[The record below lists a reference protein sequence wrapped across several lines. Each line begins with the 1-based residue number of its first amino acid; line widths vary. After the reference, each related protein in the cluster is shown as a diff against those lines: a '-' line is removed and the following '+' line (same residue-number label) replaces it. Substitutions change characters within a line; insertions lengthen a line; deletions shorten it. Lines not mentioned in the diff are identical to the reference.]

1 MRGTPVQEKWA
12 WVTGPTAVALGLAA
26 HLFAGG
32 SAPAIPVLLG
42 FAALCALAAQ
52 LVSRWVHG
60 PLLLL
65 LLSGLAQQLLHFG
78 FEAFGGYFP
87 GSGFLD
93 HVHGAPDLGD
103 VSAGDAPAGTAT
115 SGGDI
120 HLLLYTHMAAA
131 ILTLL
136 IAVGVTKL
144 AGLRS
149 ARGASTDPALVRDT
163 HR

>member
-1 MRGTPVQEKWA
+1 MAMRGTPVQDKWA
-12 WVTGPTAVALGLAA
+12 WVAGPAAVALGLAA

-42 FAALCALAAQ
+42 FAALCVLAAQ

-93 HVHGAPDLGD
+93 HVHGGPGLGD
-103 VSAGDAPAGTAT
+103 AQAGTAT

-136 IAVGVTKL
+136 VAVGVTKL

-149 ARGASTDPALVRDT
+149 GRGASTDPALVRDT

>member
-1 MRGTPVQEKWA
+1 MAMRGTPVQDKWA
-12 WVTGPTAVALGLAA
+12 WVAGPAAVALGLAA

-65 LLSGLAQQLLHFG
+65 HLSGLAQQLLHFG

-93 HVHGAPDLGD
+93 HVHGGPGL
-103 VSAGDAPAGTAT
+103 GDAPAGTAT

-120 HLLLYTHMAAA
+120 HILLYTHMAAA

-136 IAVGVTKL
+136 IAVGVTASSPAARWKL
-144 AGLRS
+144 R
-149 ARGASTDPALVRDT
+149 
-163 HR
+163 

>member
-1 MRGTPVQEKWA
+1 MRGTPVQDKWA
-12 WVTGPTAVALGLAA
+12 WVAGPAAVALGLAA

-103 VSAGDAPAGTAT
+103 APAGTAT

-131 ILTLL
+131 ILALL
-136 IAVGVTKL
+136 VAVGVTKL

-149 ARGASTDPALVRDT
+149 GRGASTDPALVRDT
-163 HR
+163 RC

>member
-1 MRGTPVQEKWA
+1 MAMRGTPVQDKWA
-12 WVTGPTAVALGLAA
+12 WVAGPTAVALGLAA
-26 HLFAGG
+26 HMFAGG
-32 SAPAIPVLLG
+32 SAPAIPVLLA

-65 LLSGLAQQLLHFG
+65 FLSGLAQQLLHFG

-93 HVHGAPDLGD
+93 HLHGGQVVGGVPGGD
-103 VSAGDAPAGTAT
+103 VPGGTA
-115 SGGDI
+115 SGGGDI

-136 IAVGVTKL
+136 VAAGVSKL
-144 AGLRS
+144 AAQKREEPLRRENHS
-149 ARGASTDPALVRDT
+149 R
-163 HR
+163 